1 MISNEIIEE
10 IKKKS
15 DIVDVISSYIPLTK
29 KGRNYFGLC
38 PFHDD
43 HSPSMS
49 VSKEKGIYTC
59 FVCGAKG
66 NAISFVMD
74 YENVSYIEAIKILA
88 DKLGI
93 ALNINT
99 NYKKEDNHDNLYE
112 IYDFSNK
119 FYQNNLNTS
128 SGHDARE
135 YLKNRG
141 ITDDIIKE
149 FKIGLALSYD
159 KSLTKLLIQK
169 GYKEQDL
176 VDIGLTNKG
185 DYGYQDLFIN
195 RIMFPLWNIEGKI
208 IGYSGRIYRGED
220 TSKYINTKETIIF
233 KKGLNLYN
241 YHRARNFVRS
251 SGNIIIMEGFMDVI
265 RAYSVGVKN
274 VVATM
279 GTALTHEQASLV
291 KKLSNNVIL
300 CFDGDK
306 AGNKATFACGN
317 ELVNIGINPKVV
329 RLEGNLDP
337 DEYII
342 KYGVNKFQEKL
353 SNCTSFLDF
362 KLNYYKEG
370 KNLNNNEDLTSYIN
384 EIILEVKN
392 IDDEILRELTLK
404 KISEE
409 INISLDTLMAKLYSE
424 INKDIEI
431 LKQNAYNSEEIAE
444 NNQYNEQFTYEY
456 HPRKRENTFK
466 KKTNVTNKYKKAE
479 REILYYMLTQKEM
492 TYKYEK
498 TLPNFPTKICRFL
511 VHEIMYFVKKYD
523 TISISDFLNYLD
535 SKTELVNLV
544 GEILNSNDNEKYSI
558 EEIPDCINVLKEYN
572 LKNEINRLNELLKNE
587 KDLERQVE
595 LANKI
600 MSLKMGVEDDER
612 NQNIR

>member
-1 MISNEIIEE
+1 MISDEIIEE
-10 IKKKS
+10 IKKKA

-59 FVCGAKG
+59 FVCGATG
-66 NAISFVMD
+66 NVITFVMD
-74 YENVSYIEAIKILA
+74 YENVSYVEALKILA
-88 DKLGI
+88 NKLGI
-93 ALNINT
+93 ALNINI
-99 NYKKEDNHDNLYE
+99 NYKKQDNHEHLYE

-128 SGHDARE
+128 LGHDARE

-141 ITDDIIKE
+141 ITEDIIKE
-149 FKIGLALSYD
+149 FKVGLALGYD

-176 VDIGLTNKG
+176 VDIGLTNKN
-185 DYGYQDLFIN
+185 DYGYQDLFLN
-195 RIMFPLWNIEGKI
+195 RIMFPLWNTEGKI
-208 IGYSGRIYRGED
+208 IGYSGRIYNGED
-220 TSKYINTKETIIF
+220 TAKYINTKETIIF

-241 YHRARNFVRS
+241 YHRAKNFVRS
-251 SGNIIIMEGFMDVI
+251 SGNVIIMEGFMDVI
-265 RAYSVGVKN
+265 RAYSVGIKN

-279 GTALTHEQASLV
+279 GTALTIEQANLI
-291 KKLSNNVIL
+291 KKLNHNVIL

-317 ELVNIGINPKVV
+317 ELTNIGINPKVV

-353 SNCTSFLDF
+353 NNCTSFLDF

-370 KNLNNNEDLTSYIN
+370 KNLNNNEDLTAYIN
-384 EIILEVKN
+384 EIINEVKN

-404 KISEE
+404 KISEQ
-409 INISLDTLMAKLYSE
+409 INISLDTLMSKLFNE
-424 INKDIEI
+424 LNKDIEI
-431 LKQNAYNSEEIAE
+431 LKQNTYNNEEITE
-444 NNQYNEQFTYEY
+444 NKEYTYEFK
-456 HPRKRENTFK
+456 PKKKEVKTFK
-466 KKTNVTNKYKKAE
+466 PKVIVVNKYQKAE
-479 REILYYMLTQKEM
+479 REILYYMLTEKEM

-498 TLPNFPTKICRFL
+498 SLPYFPTKICRFL
-511 VHEIMYFVKKYD
+511 AHEIMYFVKKYD
-523 TISISDFLNYLD
+523 TIASSDFLNYLD

-544 GEILNSNDNEKYSI
+544 GEILNSDDNKKYSQ
-558 EEIPDCINVLKEYN
+558 EEIPDCIKVLKEYN
-572 LKNEINRLNELLKNE
+572 LKNEIDRLDALMKEETDFDKKNELAQKKMECIL
-587 KDLERQVE
+587 
-595 LANKI
+595 
-600 MSLKMGVEDDER
+600 SLKMGVEE
-612 NQNIR
+612 NE